1 MTTMKSFHVHLV
13 SDSTGETL
21 ITVARACVA
30 QFAGTTAIEHVWPMV
45 RSQAQLARVSA
56 GIAKDPGVV
65 MFTLVDDGL
74 RAALQDVC
82 RQHDATW
89 IPVLD
94 PVLAALSN
102 YLNARQLQQPGR
114 QHLLDADYFGRIEA
128 INFVM
133 AHDDGQSAHDLEN
146 ADVVL
151 LGVSRTS
158 KTPTCIYLGNRGIK
172 AANVPIVPNCPLP
185 PELDT
190 LKKPLVVGLTND
202 PNALVDVRRNRLR
215 MINQDRQTSYTDLE
229 AVRAEVLDARKM
241 FTRHGWPVLDTTR
254 RSIEETAAAI
264 IQMIAERNGN
274 TTKTIR

>member
-1 MTTMKSFHVHLV
+1 MKSFHVHLV

-21 ITVARACVA
+21 ITVARACTA
-30 QFAGTTAIEHVWPMV
+30 QFDGMTAVEHVWPMV
-45 RSQAQLARVSA
+45 RGSAQLARVSA
-56 GIAKDPGVV
+56 GIAANPGIV
-65 MFTLVDDGL
+65 MFTLVDDSLRVGL
-74 RAALQDVC
+74 LEIC
-82 RQHDATW
+82 RERGVPW

-94 PVLAALSN
+94 PVLAALGQ
-102 YLNARQLQQPGR
+102 YLDARQLHEPGR

-133 AHDDGQSAHDLEN
+133 AHDDGQSTHDLEN

-158 KTPTCIYLGNRGIK
+158 KTPTCIYLANRGIK

-185 PELDT
+185 GELEK
-190 LKKPLVVGLTND
+190 LRKPLIVGLTND
-202 PNALVDVRRNRLR
+202 PNALVDVRLNRMR
-215 MINQDRQTSYTDLE
+215 MLNQDRQTPYTDIE
-229 AVRAEVLDARKM
+229 SVREEVQNARRL

-264 IQMIAERNGN
+264 IQLIAERNGAAV
-274 TTKTIR
+274 KAAK